1 MFETRYYTRFDKEYP
16 DKLRF
21 IRDPPA
27 GIYVR
32 GDLPDPDKKTVAII
46 GARACSQYGRNMAE
60 YFARQLAMNG
70 VQIVSGMARGI
81 DGVAQKAALC
91 EGGRSFGVLGAGAD
105 VVYPKENR
113 DIYEMI
119 QGHGGL
125 ITEFPDGTAPLPQHF
140 ASRNRIISALCDAL
154 LVIEARVRSGTGIT
168 VSYALDQG
176 RDVFAVPARLT
187 DPLSAG
193 CIKMI
198 SEGAGIAA
206 SPNDILKS
214 LGLMQEEKVK
224 GKDGSKVVL
233 KNLTRDERAVFACLD
248 LYPVSIDEI
257 VRMSRLSIDDAM
269 ASVMSLCIKGI
280 AKECSACNYIRSR

>member
-81 DGVAQKAALC
+81 YGVAQKAALS

-125 ITEFPDGTAPLPQHF
+125 ITELPDGTAPLPMHF
-140 ASRNRIISALCDAL
+140 ASRNRIISALCDVL
-154 LVIEARVRSGTGIT
+154 LVIEARVRSGTAIT

-176 RDVFAVPARLT
+176 RDIFAVPARLT

-224 GKDGSKVVL
+224 GSDGSKINL

-280 AKECSACNYIRSR
+280 AKECSSCNYIRSR

>member
-81 DGVAQKAALC
+81 DGVAQKAALS

-125 ITEFPDGTAPLPQHF
+125 ITELPDGTAPLPMHF
-140 ASRNRIISALCDAL
+140 ASRNRIISALCDVS
-154 LVIEARVRSGTGIT
+154 LVIEARVRSGTAIT

-176 RDVFAVPARLT
+176 RDIFAVPARLT

-224 GKDGSKVVL
+224 GSDGSKINL

-280 AKECSACNYIRSR
+280 AKECSSCNYIRSR

>member
-81 DGVAQKAALC
+81 DGVAQKAALS

-125 ITEFPDGTAPLPQHF
+125 ITELPDGTAPLPMHF
-140 ASRNRIISALCDAL
+140 ASRNRIISALCDVL
-154 LVIEARVRSGTGIT
+154 LVIEARVRSGTAIT

-176 RDVFAVPARLT
+176 RDIFAVPARLT

-224 GKDGSKVVL
+224 GSDGSKINL

-280 AKECSACNYIRSR
+280 AKECSSCNYIRSR